1 MTNRTINRIKKISNI
16 DDFDVNNMFLDY
28 TTFNDECIRD
38 YMHPRYKY
46 NGCADLFS
54 PLCILT
60 QKCEIQYRNNKNF
73 DKYDNNFILELD
85 EYLEKIFTVI

>member
-1 MTNRTINRIKKISNI
+1 MTNNARKRINKISKI

-46 NGCADLFS
+46 NGSACLYS
-54 PLCILT
+54 SLCILT

-73 DKYDNNFILELD
+73 DKYNNNFILELV
-85 EYLEKIFTVI
+85 EYLGKIFTVI